1 MDDLANQK
9 LNEAE
14 KIKSEYTE
22 RLLSAEAE
30 IEKMKAEAEKNA
42 ESLADKRL
50 KMAKLEAE
58 SIIKTARN
66 AADNEKKKI
75 IDSAQKDIA
84 EIIIAAAKRLSAH
97 HLIFIMTFLKMQK
110 KIALPINKY
119 KNSVFIITSTK
130 TLHNRLL
137 AFFRI

>member
-1 MDDLANQK
+1 MEKRTEEYKKMDDLANQK

-84 EIIIAAAKRLSAH
+84 EIITAAAEKVVCPSPD
-97 HLIFIMTFLKMQK
+97 IYNDFLEN
-110 KIALPINKY
+110 AE
-119 KNSVFIITSTK
+119 KNSTSDK
-130 TLHNRLL
+130 
-137 AFFRI
+137 